1 MPGPKGA
8 DPDPLTRRCRPA
20 SKRRACTHRQRWLVK
35 PMRPR
40 DPPQGRSRDPWS
52 GVIRGVG
59 GRGAGVFRG
68 CLDVAGGHVVHADST
83 MAVGPFQRLPDRHR
97 TPPRVR
103 NAQARSRSASTRP
116 APADDAAVSHDH
128 FGLPLL
134 AFGPLLLR
142 QGPWTHSLVVQ
153 SIVALV
159 RHSAETCL
167 QIGRQSVVFHLPLFS
182 QVRILFAG
190 KNRIRQQWHAS
201 NLKLLARRGEQ
212 PGWFTRT
219 ARCGMSSS
227 CPHTMR

>member
-1 MPGPKGA
+1 VEPTSFAAALMSRAVTSSMRTRQWPSAHSSSFRIVTAPG
-8 DPDPLTRRCRPA
+8 RRPA
-20 SKRRACTHRQRWLVK
+20 
-35 PMRPR
+35 
-40 DPPQGRSRDPWS
+40 
-52 GVIRGVG
+52 
-59 GRGAGVFRG
+59 
-68 CLDVAGGHVVHADST
+68 
-83 MAVGPFQRLPDRHR
+83 
-97 TPPRVR
+97 PRVR
-103 NAQARSRSASTRP
+103 HAQSRSRSASTRP

-134 AFGPLLLR
+134 AFGPLLLG